1 MVSQSM
7 AAPRFRQRKVPIKL
21 LFGIVKEAEYD
32 SSLEDESRNQSS
44 NLVTGVDEKEEVVS
58 SSFCHRLLLEYRD
71 LFT

>member
-7 AAPRFRQRKVPIKL
+7 ADPRFRQRKVPIKL
-21 LFGIVKEAEYD
+21 LFGIVKEAEYA

-58 SSFCHRLLLEYRD
+58 IPHSSYFVLIRRD